1 MTSVPRSRTETQPS
15 LQLDPLAARGLRYG
29 QLIEVRNR
37 AMRER
42 YNRALEYLTGRT
54 TALPAFHIDLSGFSP
69 EVAEELENP
78 LYLNPN
84 GVNKKFIL
92 LTTGQ
97 ARLPALDTQFTS
109 SATILKRFIADN
121 REPLFALS
129 TRDVVFGEL
138 ANSTYKIDSVA
149 DLLAINRIRVEVHTT
164 KEIIAK
170 AKELEALIAR
180 FQADDEAWHDEAVL
194 RTMVD
199 LAKVTGDIRRH
210 PVVPT
215 KCEFSQPN
223 YFTNHFGGLYVFL
236 DTRPP
241 TLISLDP
248 AFEARLASGR
258 PAVEHIA
265 IADRAAVARF
275 LADRKLIA
283 FLGEGIG
290 DPVGLLREKA
300 GFVAYDA
307 LARSGA
313 IDSATAFDDEAFKR
327 LIYQQFDAF
336 PQEFRSLSEA
346 VRTLENDPQA
356 LLGAMPADIFFYL
369 VRSSNHAD
377 RELVN
382 HLLAQF
388 TPFDFRQS
396 YICNRALFE
405 RHYAEWPLAKQAVVA
420 DYLARHYAGA
430 EAALEERLYG
440 WHEGPWGPQA
450 G

>member
-1 MTSVPRSRTETQPS
+1 MTGVPQTMPDGRVPQTTA
-15 LQLDPLAARGLRYG
+15 DPLTARGLRYG

-42 YNRALEYLTGRT
+42 YNRALERLTGQT
-54 TALPAFHIDLSGFSP
+54 TDLPAFHIDLSGFSP
-69 EVAEELENP
+69 EVADELGNP
-78 LYLNPN
+78 LYLNPH

-121 REPLFALS
+121 RAALFALS

-138 ANSTYKIDSVA
+138 ANSTYKIDTLA

-164 KEIIAK
+164 RDIVAK
-170 AKELEALIAR
+170 AGELEALIAR
-180 FQADDEAWHDEAVL
+180 FQADDAAWHDEAVL
-194 RTMVD
+194 TTMVE

-210 PVVPT
+210 PVIPT
-215 KCEFSQPN
+215 RTEYAQPN
-223 YFTNHFGGLYVFL
+223 YFAEHFGGVYVFL
-236 DTRPP
+236 DTKPP

-248 AFEARLASGR
+248 GFEAPAGR
-258 PAVEHIA
+258 PAVEHIPV
-265 IADRAAVARF
+265 ADRSSVARF

-283 FLGEGIG
+283 FVGEGVS

-307 LARSGA
+307 LARAGE
-313 IDSATAFDDEAFKR
+313 IDAAAAFDDETFKR
-327 LIYQQFDAF
+327 LIYAHYDAM
-336 PQEFRSLSEA
+336 PQEFRSLSDA

-356 LLGAMPADIFFYL
+356 LLGRMPPDAFFYL

-382 HLLAQF
+382 HLLSHF

-396 YICNRALFE
+396 YICNRTLFE
-405 RHYAEWPLAKQAVVA
+405 RHYAEWPPAKQAVVA
-420 DYLARHYAGA
+420 DFLARHYAGA
-430 EAALEERLYG
+430 EAAVEERLYG

>member
-1 MTSVPRSRTETQPS
+1 MTTAPSTSPERQTELP
-15 LQLDPLAARGLRYG
+15 LDPLTAKGLRYG

-42 YNRALEYLTGRT
+42 YNRALERLTGQT
-54 TALPAFHIDLSGFSP
+54 TALSAFHIDLSGFSP
-69 EVAEELENP
+69 EVAEDLGNP
-78 LYLNPN
+78 LYLNPH

-97 ARLPALDTQFTS
+97 ARLPALDTRFTS

-138 ANSTYKIDSVA
+138 ANSTYKIDTLA
-149 DLLAINRIRVEVHTT
+149 DLLSINRIRVEVHTT
-164 KEIIAK
+164 KDIVAK
-170 AKELEALIAR
+170 AGELEALIKR
-180 FQADDEAWHDEAVL
+180 FRADDEAWHDEATL
-194 RTMVD
+194 TTMVD

-210 PVVPT
+210 PVIPT
-215 KCEFSQPN
+215 KAEYAQPN
-223 YFTNHFGGLYVFL
+223 YFAEHFGGVYVFL
-236 DTRPP
+236 DTKPP

-248 AFEARLASGR
+248 GFEARLTAGK
-258 PAVEHIA
+258 PAVEHIG
-265 IADRAAVARF
+265 IADRSEVARF

-283 FLGEGIG
+283 FIG
-290 DPVGLLREKA
+290 DGVADPAALLREKA

-307 LARSGA
+307 LSRAGA
-313 IDSATAFDDEAFKR
+313 IDTAAALNDEAFKR
-327 LIYQQFDAF
+327 LIYEQYDAM
-336 PQEFRSLSEA
+336 PQEFRSLNDA
-346 VRTLENDPQA
+346 VKALENDPQA
-356 LLGAMPADIFFYL
+356 RLGTMPPDAFFYL
-369 VRSSNHAD
+369 VRSTNHAD

-382 HLLAQF
+382 HLLAHF

-405 RHYAEWPLAKQAVVA
+405 RQYAEWPPAKQALVA
-420 DYLARHYAGA
+420 DYLAKHYAGA
-430 EAALEERLYG
+430 EAAVEDRLYG
-440 WHEGPWGPQA
+440 WHEGPWGPKL